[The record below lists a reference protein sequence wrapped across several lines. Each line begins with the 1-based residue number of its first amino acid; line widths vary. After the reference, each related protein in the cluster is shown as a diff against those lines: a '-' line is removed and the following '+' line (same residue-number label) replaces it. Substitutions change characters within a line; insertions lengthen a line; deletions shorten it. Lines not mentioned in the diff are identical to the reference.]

1 MKLVSGGAAAHRG
14 WRVLNGTAEKC
25 DGLATVAHFRRPHRS
40 FGAALGSS
48 TGQHISSKLLPH
60 IILAL
65 RLFDA
70 NDTKR
75 AVDVLDLELN

>member
-1 MKLVSGGAAAHRG
+1 MMD
-14 WRVLNGTAEKC
+14 WRRLLIPV
-25 DGLATVAHFRRPHRS
+25 DPI
-40 FGAALGSS
+40 AALGSS

-70 NDTKR
+70 NDTER
-75 AVDVLDLELN
+75 AVDVLDLELNWVASTWR